1 MLDYQPNDGAQALDQ
16 QQQLDWQRGYQVI
29 NADSGSNL
37 VSASSSGG
45 LAVDVAGGDI
55 LAGGSTVSCAPV
67 TDLALPA
74 ADADQPR
81 TDVIYR
87 DAVGDV
93 QVKRGVP
100 GDISPGGVQARDR
113 DAAAPSPYPMH
124 DIDGV
129 VLATVWVADGAASIT
144 SADIR
149 DRRLPATLSVDQIA
163 ASSVVADTM
172 DANTI
177 STEKATVKASS
188 GRNKTVEHLG
198 RDSGSTSLSV
208 PVNSGFSQ
216 YLVDYFVYIDS
227 TTGDISM
234 RFNGDGSGTGDYE
247 YWDATGSRQAS
258 ADDILLFAASD
269 NFARGAGTVSVHQR
283 DAQTDNIAVSHDFA
297 PLLSPRISGFSQAGA
312 RLVPADISS
321 IDINLPSLTTA
332 YMDVYGVLDR

>member
-37 VSASSSGG
+37 VSAPSSGG

-55 LAGGSTVSCAPV
+55 LAGGSTVSCSPV

-100 GDISPGGVQARDR
+100 GDISPGGVQARGR

-149 DRRLPATLSVDQIA
+149 DRRLPATLSVDQIT

-172 DANTI
+172 DANTV
-177 STEKATVKASS
+177 STEKTSIGTQIQNNANVADIGHRGKVYSGPTISLNDGESSVILSDVVFSDVLFVQVVSETDNRGANATVDSNTVVLLGNSADWASS
-188 GRNKTVEHLG
+188 
-198 RDSGSTSLSV
+198 DS
-208 PVNSGFSQ
+208 
-216 YLVDYFVYIDS
+216 
-227 TTGDISM
+227 
-234 RFNGDGSGTGDYE
+234 
-247 YWDATGSRQAS
+247 
-258 ADDILLFAASD
+258 
-269 NFARGAGTVSVHQR
+269 AGTHNLFVNNL
-283 DAQTDNIAVSHDFA
+283 DLTIKNQTGESQTYDFT
-297 PLLSPRISGFSQAGA
+297 IH
-312 RLVPADISS
+312 
-321 IDINLPSLTTA
+321 SLR
-332 YMDVYGVLDR
+332 G